1 MDPQQATGL
10 DSYFTYGF
18 RVFAVVTVIT
28 TIVCAIV
35 WLNVEKKS
43 EDTMKT
49 IPGMRR
55 PSNSYLQPCALR
67 FLSLGF

>member
-35 WLNVEKKS
+35 WLNVE
-43 EDTMKT
+43 
-49 IPGMRR
+49 
-55 PSNSYLQPCALR
+55 
-67 FLSLGF
+67 